1 MTAFKPEKC
10 PDLIPQERIV
20 VRSDTPAG
28 ELQYY
33 AGQSNILFD
42 VSDVQDLSIL
52 PPLITGGVYSTQNGN
67 INLQGLERCHTIALP
82 FAQSVIA
89 PRLGSV
95 LLLYAGAAEEV
106 SLPFLTQGIKII
118 ASVAVRFTA
127 DELKFLELL
136 RLKRIEALSLPKLCA
151 IKVLHAKNLRT
162 LAVSNSAEIPNF
174 LPENFPLL
182 NKIELIPP
190 PPPRRPPP
198 PLPAKEPQP
207 RRLVRVPRPKPD

>member
-10 PDLIPQERIV
+10 PNLIPQERIV
-20 VRSDTPAG
+20 VRSNASAG

-52 PPLITGGVYSTQNGN
+52 PPLIAGGVYSTQNGN

-82 FAQSVIA
+82 FAQSVTA
-89 PRLGSV
+89 PRLSSV

-106 SLPFLTQGIKII
+106 SLPFLTQAIKII
-118 ASVAVRFTA
+118 ARAAVRFTA

-136 RLKRIEALSLPKLCA
+136 RLKRVETLSFPNLCA
-151 IKVLHAKNLRT
+151 IKVLHAENLRT
-162 LAVSNSAEIPNF
+162 LAVSNSAEISNF
-174 LPENFPLL
+174 SPESFPLL
-182 NKIELIPP
+182 KKIELIAPP
-190 PPPRRPPP
+190 PPPRPPP
-198 PLPAKEPQP
+198 PPAEQPGP